1 MIKYDLRCDNGDEFE
16 AWFGSIADYD
26 KQAEAGLVECPHCGS
41 KHVTKAPMAPA
52 VQTSRK
58 KEAQKERAVAMA
70 MAAKVREHIKD
81 NFDYVGDKFADEARK
96 MHSRRKRRARDL
108 GRSDARRGARAGG
121 RRHSRFAAAAGAS
134 AGAAEE
140 AELMMGRC
148 AGARA
153 RPRHRGSAS
162 DRFGQAHG

>member
-1 MIKYDLRCDNGDEFE
+1 MIKYDLKCDNGDAFE

-26 KQAEAGLVECPHCGS
+26 KQADAGLVECPHCGS

-58 KEAQKERAVAMA
+58 QEAQKERAVAMA

-96 MHSRRKRRARDL
+96 MHAGDSEERAIWGEATPVEAQALEED
-108 GRSDARRGARAGG
+108 GIP
-121 RRHSRFAAAAGAS
+121 AAPLP
-134 AGAAEE
+134 
-140 AELMMGRC
+140 AEL
-148 AGARA
+148 A
-153 RPRHRGSAS
+153 PT
-162 DRFGQAHG
+162 QPKKLN

>member
-1 MIKYDLRCDNGDEFE
+1 MIKYDLKCDNGDEFE

-26 KQAEAGLVECPHCGS
+26 KQADAGLVECPHCGS

-58 KEAQKERAVAMA
+58 LEARKERAVAMA

-96 MHSRRKRRARDL
+96 MHEGETEERAIW
-108 GRSDARRGARAGG
+108 GEATPEEVRALEEDGVP
-121 RRHSRFAAAAGAS
+121 AS
-134 AGAAEE
+134 PLPP
-140 AELMMGRC
+140 EL
-148 AGARA
+148 A
-153 RPRHRGSAS
+153 PP
-162 DRFGQAHG
+162 QPKKLN

>member
-16 AWFGSIADYD
+16 AWFGSISDYD

-41 KHVTKAPMAPA
+41 KHVEKAPMAPA

-58 KEAQKERAVAMA
+58 KAERSERAVAMA

-96 MHSRRKRRARDL
+96 MHQGESEERAIWGEATPEQAQELADE
-108 GRSDARRGARAGG
+108 GIP
-121 RRHSRFAAAAGAS
+121 AAPLPP
-134 AGAAEE
+134 
-140 AELMMGRC
+140 EL
-148 AGARA
+148 A
-153 RPRHRGSAS
+153 PVQPKS
-162 DRFGQAHG
+162 

>member
-1 MIKYDLRCDNGDEFE
+1 MIRYDLKCDKGDEFE

-26 KQAEAGLVECPHCGS
+26 KQADAGLVECPHCGS

-58 KEAQKERAVAMA
+58 QEARKDRAVAMA

-96 MHSRRKRRARDL
+96 MHEGESEERAIW
-108 GRSDARRGARAGG
+108 GEATPEEVRALEEDGVP
-121 RRHSRFAAAAGAS
+121 AS
-134 AGAAEE
+134 PLPP
-140 AELMMGRC
+140 EL
-148 AGARA
+148 A
-153 RPRHRGSAS
+153 PTLPKKLN
-162 DRFGQAHG
+162 